1 MSHSAAST
9 LFVWFITTNSPAFIY
24 IDEDQID
31 MVINVIIAPIK
42 QCTNKQQKVHSFES
56 FHYFLRFNS
65 LRRLLKSY
73 STSPIRNLD
82 ESSL

>member
-1 MSHSAAST
+1 MSLSVAST
-9 LFVWFITTNSPAFIY
+9 LFVWFITTNSPAFVPSALIC

-65 LRRLLKSY
+65 LRTE
-73 STSPIRNLD
+73 TS
-82 ESSL
+82 